1 VNSLFRQPHSANV
14 THPVK
19 ARDVGSNVGTLS
31 YVSPPAVKI
40 AVACMLQM
48 RGGTRAVLD
57 EGASYPIDGVL
68 YTSDDRVAVDD
79 LVEPTTPQGMAG
91 LKFVIT
97 SVMFKY
103 DVNGA
108 VRHLQCSLTRS
119 QKL

>member
-1 VNSLFRQPHSANV
+1 MNSLFRQPHLANV

-19 ARDVGSNVGTLS
+19 ARDVSSNVGTLS
-31 YVSPPAVKI
+31 YASPAVKI

-48 RGGTRAVLD
+48 RGGTRVVLD
-57 EGASYPIDGVL
+57 EGASYPIDGVM